1 MVPRSGLWRSVAC
14 GCLAAL
20 SVLSAATAQA
30 QDAIVG
36 TWVGMLKQ
44 DDGEPFETRLT
55 FVSPKGGVSRYPA
68 SPCGGILAGG
78 PKGDGYQFTETI
90 TWGTTDEL
98 KAGCIGGV
106 ADISVSGDVM
116 KFDWSTVWQGNET
129 RTVGELKRQGIRKR

>member
-1 MVPRSGLWRSVAC
+1 MARRSGLWRSVASV
-14 GCLAAL
+14 CLAAL
-20 SVLSAATAQA
+20 PVVAAAAAQA

-78 PKGDGYQFTETI
+78 PKGEGYQFTETI

-98 KAGCIGGV
+98 KVGCIGGV
-106 ADISVSGDVM
+106 ADISVAGDVM
-116 KFDWSTVWQGNET
+116 KFDWSTVYQGNET
-129 RTVGELKRQGIRKR
+129 RTVGELKRQGGKKR

>member
-1 MVPRSGLWRSVAC
+1 MARRSGLWRSVAC
-14 GCLAAL
+14 AYLAAL
-20 SVLSAATAQA
+20 PIAMASTSQA

-44 DDGEPFETRLT
+44 DEGEPFETRLT

-78 PKGDGYQFTETI
+78 PKGEGYQFTETI

-98 KAGCIGGV
+98 KSAASAASPTSASPG
-106 ADISVSGDVM
+106 
-116 KFDWSTVWQGNET
+116 T
-129 RTVGELKRQGIRKR
+129 